1 MDKRGFIEWL
11 LADEDKA
18 IDAADR
24 LIIKYHNL
32 LFIIASI
39 VLAVYI
45 LKSPS
50 VIKLIEGSY
59 NLGYLGIFIVG
70 LFFSYAITTPVA
82 VAMLAIMGAIFNP
95 WLVAFIGA
103 FGSLLSDFLLFVFM
117 RKRVMKEISRVA
129 GIKAVKTFKK
139 TRTFSVL
146 NKLAPLIA
154 GLIIAS
160 PLPDELAV
168 ALFGYSKIKRQS
180 FLILSY
186 FFNFLGILV
195 IAMIGRGL

>member
-1 MDKRGFIEWL
+1 MDKRGFIEWM
-11 LADEDKA
+11 LADEDKV
-18 IDAADR
+18 INTADR

-39 VLAVYI
+39 VLAVY
-45 LKSPS
+45 LLGSPS
-50 VIKLIEGSY
+50 VSKLIEGSH
-59 NLGYLGIFIVG
+59 NIGYLGIFIVG

-82 VAMLAIMGAIFNP
+82 IAMLAIMGAIFNP
-95 WLVAFIGA
+95 WLIAFIGA
-103 FGSLLSDFLLFVFM
+103 FGSTLSDFVLFVFM
-117 RKRVMKEISRVA
+117 KKKVLREIDRIA
-129 GIKAVKTFKK
+129 GIKAVKAFKK
-139 TRTFSVL
+139 TRMFNVL

-160 PLPDELAV
+160 PLPDELAI
-168 ALFGYSKIKRQS
+168 ALFGYSKIKRQN

-186 FFNFLGILV
+186 CFNFLGILI